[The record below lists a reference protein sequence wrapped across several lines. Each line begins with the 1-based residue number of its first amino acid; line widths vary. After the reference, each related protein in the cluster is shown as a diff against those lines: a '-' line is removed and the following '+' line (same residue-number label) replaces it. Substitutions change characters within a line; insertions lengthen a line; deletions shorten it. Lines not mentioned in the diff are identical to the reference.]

1 MRAARLQTN
10 DLGRADHFFGALL
23 SKENIKD
30 AEMPQDSGSFKSPQ
44 INGGPI
50 SIRSDAKNRFSD
62 PPAPPPQQPLP
73 EKPDVTRSSPSD
85 PSPPSLK
92 RGATE
97 RARSGTSMSPTSD
110 ESTSQI
116 VSLVEALASA
126 KKEIDSQSARMRDLE
141 EMLHKERRARELA
154 EELAKQLEQQSSL
167 AKINVDGGSSAES
180 SILDDTFEPPC
191 ETAESTPISRI
202 RRTKSP
208 SRNSESPKKSDLQPN
223 PVDTTAIGTST
234 TLLEQRM
241 ETMLIEMQ
249 QLRENMETFK
259 KRAETAE
266 AERDRHRKTLAEM
279 VEKIR
284 SEESAR
290 RSSSTERAPS
300 PSGGLDKAQP
310 SRSSGALG
318 DTFGALQKAG
328 LANGNTSARNV
339 EAARMAAGTLSMPPG
354 VQDQRLYHATPYASM
369 LGVVLIGM
377 GLMAY
382 LNGWQPPKSDG

>member
-1 MRAARLQTN
+1 
-10 DLGRADHFFGALL
+10 
-23 SKENIKD
+23 
-30 AEMPQDSGSFKSPQ
+30 
-44 INGGPI
+44 
-50 SIRSDAKNRFSD
+50 
-62 PPAPPPQQPLP
+62 
-73 EKPDVTRSSPSD
+73 
-85 PSPPSLK
+85 
-92 RGATE
+92 
-97 RARSGTSMSPTSD
+97 
-110 ESTSQI
+110 
-116 VSLVEALASA
+116 
-126 KKEIDSQSARMRDLE
+126 
-141 EMLHKERRARELA
+141 
-154 EELAKQLEQQSSL
+154 
-167 AKINVDGGSSAES
+167 
-180 SILDDTFEPPC
+180 
-191 ETAESTPISRI
+191 
-202 RRTKSP
+202 
-208 SRNSESPKKSDLQPN
+208 
-223 PVDTTAIGTST
+223 
-234 TLLEQRM
+234 M

-310 SRSSGALG
+310 GRSSGALG
-318 DTFGALQKAG
+318 DTFGPLQKAG